1 MLPRSLFYIFR
12 DLASPQNRKKGR
24 ETKERERKKEKKE
37 WKRLGKEE
45 KEGGREGEREKKKE
59 KEKKCRQLS
68 STVFEMIHNSSVITN
83 SRSGIKTSNF
93 FLFLEY
99 NLSGEE
105 I

>member
-1 MLPRSLFYIFR
+1 MKEARER
-12 DLASPQNRKKGR
+12 RKR
-24 ETKERERKKEKKE
+24 EGEREE
-37 WKRLGKEE
+37 
-45 KEGGREGEREKKKE
+45 EREKKKE

-83 SRSGIKTSNF
+83 SRSGIKTSNC

-99 NLSGEE
+99 NLSGQE